1 MKLKKYSL
9 FLTLFL
15 LQTTFCSFSKCII
28 QLMCHAC
35 WQVYALSSTC
45 CFLPDICHHLTNCWS
60 VIKNEFK
67 YSIPGDSFSCYTQ
80 ILSLFPL
87 FTYCLCKS
95 YNLAFYLSYKNVNPS
110 RNGMTII
117 FIFIFLD
124 YGWQQK
130 YTHAYTNEPYD
141 TSKWK

>member
-1 MKLKKYSL
+1 MCRLIPLFYSVSPTDHIL
-9 FLTLFL
+9 FIFKMYYSVDVPCLLTGL
-15 LQTTFCSFSKCII
+15 CSFF
-28 QLMCHAC
+28 
-35 WQVYALSSTC
+35 C

-67 YSIPGDSFSCYTQ
+67 CSIPGDSFSCYTQ
-80 ILSLFPL
+80 ILSLLPL

-95 YNLAFYLSYKNVNPS
+95 YNLAFYLSYKNVNS
-110 RNGMTII
+110 SKNGMTII
-117 FIFIFLD
+117 LIFMFLD

-130 YTHAYTNEPYD
+130 YTHAYTNEPCD